1 MLWRLQ
7 MKNKNYPL
15 YENEQV
21 NSLKELVNRSAKK
34 YSDKPAFT
42 FERDTKSIK
51 VSFRQFKKDADS
63 LGTYFY
69 SKNIRNVKFAVIGEN
84 SYEWILTYFSVVN
97 SGNIIVPLDKE
108 LQSEDLKNLIEDS
121 GAEVLVF
128 SDTFSNFAEYIKNNI
143 NSVKYFINM
152 QDLLEFIED
161 GSKLINN
168 GERTIINYK
177 VENKAPA
184 VIMYTSGTT
193 GVAKGVI
200 LSHIGIAH
208 GTVAC
213 LMNTK
218 IIGSNILVLPLHHVF
233 GSIAVVCTMLHNGSE
248 VLINS
253 GLPKFLLDMEEF
265 KPDNLFLV
273 PLFIETFY
281 KRIWDGAAKQGKEK
295 LLKKLISISNA
306 LLKIGIDARRLLFK
320 SVLKAFGGDLKLILS
335 GGAPIDAKYMQGLRD
350 FGINI
355 LNGYGLTE
363 CSGVI
368 SVTRNNYYRDGS
380 VGLVLPCCEVKIADP
395 DESGYGEIYVKG
407 NNVMLGYHNS
417 EQATEEAFDGDWFK
431 TGDLG
436 YMDEDG
442 FLYVSGRKKNL
453 IVLSNGRNVYPEEVE
468 FALLKH
474 ISYIKETVVYAKDN
488 KIVAEVFLDIE
499 NHPDCVSSIDNDVVE
514 LNRLLPPYMNI
525 GKTEI
530 RDTEFPKTTTKKIK
544 RRYDD

>member
-1 MLWRLQ
+1 

-108 LQSEDLKNLIEDS
+108 LQAEDLKNLIEDS

-128 SDTFSNFAEYIKNNI
+128 SDTFSNFAEYMKNNK
-143 NSVKYFINM
+143 NSVIKYFINM

-161 GSKLINN
+161 GNKLINN
-168 GERTIINYK
+168 GERAIIDYK
-177 VENKAPA
+177 VDNKAPA

-213 LMNTK
+213 LMNTR

>member
-1 MLWRLQ
+1 
-7 MKNKNYPL
+7 MKNKDYPL

-21 NSLKELVNRSAKK
+21 NSLKELINRSAKK
-34 YSDKPAFT
+34 YADKSAFSY
-42 FERDTKSIK
+42 ERDNKAIK
-51 VSFRQFKKDADS
+51 VSFRQFKMDVDS
-63 LGTYFY
+63 LGTFFLEQKYI
-69 SKNIRNVKFAVIGEN
+69 KIKFAVIGEN
-84 SYEWILTYFSVVN
+84 SYEWILSYFSVVN
-97 SGNIIVPLDKE
+97 SGNIIVPLDRE
-108 LQSEDLKNLIEDS
+108 LQYGDLKNLIEDS
-121 GAEVLVF
+121 GAIVLIY
-128 SDTFSNFAEYIKNNI
+128 SDAFTNFADYMKNNNNSIKN
-143 NSVKYFINM
+143 YINM
-152 QDLLEFIED
+152 QDFPNFIKD
-161 GSKLINN
+161 GNSLINS
-168 GERTIINYK
+168 GERTILDYEID
-177 VENKAPA
+177 NKTLA

-193 GVAKGVI
+193 GVAKGVM

-218 IIGSNILVLPLHHVF
+218 IVGSNILVLPLHHVF
-233 GSIAVVCTMLHNGSE
+233 GSIAVVCTMLQNGSE

-253 GLPKFLLDMEEF
+253 GLPKFLSDMEKF

-281 KRIWDGAAKQGKEK
+281 KRIWDGAAKQGKEG
-295 LLKKLISISNA
+295 LLKKLIKISNA

-320 SVLKAFGGDLKLILS
+320 SVLKAFGGNLKLILS

-350 FGINI
+350 FGVNI

-395 DESGYGEIYVKG
+395 DENGHGEIYVKG

-417 EQATEEAFDGDWFK
+417 EQATKEAFDGDWFK

-453 IVLSNGRNVYPEEVE
+453 IVLSNGRNVYPEEIE

-474 ISYIKETVVYAKDN
+474 IYYIKETVVYAKDN

-499 NHPDCVSSIDNDVVE
+499 NHPDCVSIIDNDVIE

-525 GKTEI
+525 GKAEI

-544 RRYDD
+544 RRYDEQGI